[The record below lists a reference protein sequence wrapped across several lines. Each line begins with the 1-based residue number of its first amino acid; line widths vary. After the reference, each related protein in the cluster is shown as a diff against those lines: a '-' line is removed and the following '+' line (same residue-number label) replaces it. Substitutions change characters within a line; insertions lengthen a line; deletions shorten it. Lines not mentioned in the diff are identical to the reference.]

1 MTTMHRSRLYDTTF
15 SDDDEETT
23 TINKQKSIDIEKSKK
38 EDEESEEKRVEIKKS
53 TKRKPQKKIT
63 ELDFTGPH
71 GIKRL
76 YEEAK
81 TFNYSVHGNE
91 VHYHV
96 SCICVY
102 M

>member
-1 MTTMHRSRLYDTTF
+1 MHRSRLDDTTF
-15 SDDDEETT
+15 SDDEEETT

-91 VHYHV
+91 VQLYTIMFHV
-96 SCICVY
+96 YVT
-102 M
+102 